1 MRPAHVLAAGAF
13 LLASVAAWGAEP
25 LVGVWRLDHQEVN
38 GQEAN
43 SEPMTL
49 KITQAGDKLAFAFS
63 VPVNNIYFVSMSY
76 TVKLDGTEADVKN
89 AQGDKVGSIRITPG
103 GPSQYKMILK
113 SPNQPGQQRQA
124 HRLAGRQDAHQRSG
138 NTAGRAYPPF
148 QANLLALLARAVPW
162 ASSRVSF
169 AGRSKSRCAG

>member
-1 MRPAHVLAAGAF
+1 MV
-13 LLASVAAWGAEP
+13 AWGAEP
-25 LVGVWRLDHQEVN
+25 LVGVWRLDHQEIN

-89 AQGDKVGSIRITPG
+89 AQGDKIGSIRISPG
-103 GPSQYKMILK
+103 GPSQYKMVLK
-113 SPNQPGQQRQA
+113 SPNHPDSDGKLTISADGKTLTSEAESQQG
-124 HRLAGRQDAHQRSG
+124 GRTLHSKQ
-138 NTAGRAYPPF
+138 TF
-148 QANLLALLARAVPW
+148 
-162 ASSRVSF
+162 SRN
-169 AGRSKSRCAG
+169 

>member
-1 MRPAHVLAAGAF
+1 MRPAHVLAAGAI
-13 LLASVAAWGAEP
+13 LLVSMTAWGAEP

-49 KITQAGDKLAFAFS
+49 KITQTGDKLAFAFS

-89 AQGDKVGSIRITPG
+89 AQGDKVGSIRISPG
-103 GPSQYKMILK
+103 GPSQYKMVLK
-113 SPNQPGQQRQA
+113 SPNHPDSDGKLTISADGKTLTSEAESQQG
-124 HRLAGRQDAHQRSG
+124 GRTLHSKQ
-138 NTAGRAYPPF
+138 TF
-148 QANLLALLARAVPW
+148 
-162 ASSRVSF
+162 SRN
-169 AGRSKSRCAG
+169 